1 MAVNLNVTPYYDD
14 YAESKDFHRILFRPG
29 RAIQARE
36 LTQLQ
41 TILQRQVQRHGDHIF
56 KEGSMIV
63 PGHVHYDPLAE
74 YITVQATHNS
84 VAVTHTN
91 FLNRTIRGRTSG
103 VVGKVINTLAAE
115 GSDPITLYVKYENE
129 LAGQTLTL
137 TGGSGTYTVAEKVT
151 GGTSGAIGYVTSWN
165 SGTGA
170 LVVRGVSKNGFSA
183 SETVTGQTSSAAKTI
198 SSLTALATSVRFTDG
213 EIIGTVQTLTGS
225 ASSGNFIVGEKV
237 SGNASSATGTVVAWN
252 STTKELSVDYTTGTF
267 TTADTVTGASSSAT
281 LTMSS
286 GTITGTNYGATA
298 STSSATGTGSTA
310 SIDDG
315 IYYVYGNFIR
325 SSSETIIL
333 DKYTNTPSYRVG
345 LSITESFVS
354 STDDGTLTD
363 NATGTPNYAAPG
375 ADRYKIT
382 AALSKVTLTST
393 SDQNFIEVM
402 RLNAGALQEKV
413 RKTEY
418 SILAESLARR
428 THDESGDYTVRPYD
442 AEVKEHLDT
451 GSNRGVYTASNGGLE
466 PKLAVA
472 MGPGK
477 AYVRGYEVENI
488 ATQFVTVDKGRSTKS
503 VNNATT
509 AFQMGNYVEVNNC
522 YNLPEID
529 DHVSVALYNTAT
541 STRGS
546 ASGSAIGSAKVRAIE
561 HKSGTPSGTG
571 AAAVFKLYLF
581 DIAMTG
587 SNTFEVVKQIYM
599 AGSPAFTCDT
609 IATATSLTGTVSTAS
624 SSTTVTGVGTKFTTE
639 LAAGQFV
646 KIVGVTE
653 GKIASITS
661 DTVLVLSAN
670 ASAVVAG
677 QVMTRQKS
685 LMVDDDKTISIFR
698 LPDDP
703 IKTVRDTSGNVDT
716 TYAIRRQF
724 TGTSDGSGNIT
735 INAGSGETF
744 STYSLANWS
753 LTYTGGGSVGNI
765 VNIASGITLGGSP
778 TGSTAT
784 IATGANSTAVKIIA
798 TLTKGTA
805 TEKTKTLSSSTSL
818 HIASPNT
825 TVNSYDSLGKADI
838 YALTAV
844 YDSGA
849 TGTNATTSDTN
860 ITSSYELDTGQRD
873 THYGIG
879 RLRLLPGARAPVG
892 RILIVFTYFTHGAGD
907 YFSVNSYS
915 GISYGDI
922 LAYTSSASGT
932 KYELRNCLDFRPR
945 MRDAGDNT
953 TTGASAF
960 SGTGASTIEYV
971 QIGSNVRT
979 DYDFYLPRIDK
990 LFINIA
996 GDFGIRSGIAAVNPT
1011 VPAEPDD
1018 ALVLYH
1024 LRVPAYTFSPDD
1036 VEVVFQEN
1044 KRYTMRDI
1052 GKLETRIDNMEYYTS
1067 LNLLEKE
1074 TADLQIQDSAGLDR
1088 FKNGFIVD
1096 PFLGHNIGDVL
1107 SSDYQCSVDMEDGE
1121 LRPQFVQDNVELTL
1135 TTGSSSDYQKT
1146 GDIITLPFTHEAL
1159 ITQPYASRTESV
1171 NPFNISTWIGSIAL
1185 DPPGDEWRDV
1195 DRRPALVINNDGNF
1209 DVMNA
1214 LAATQNFGGTVWN
1227 DWQTTWTGVR
1237 NDGITTRRQKV
1248 WRRQGHATWA
1258 WADVTAAVTSSV
1270 TQQTRTGIRTRL
1282 VSNTVRQSLGDRI
1295 LNVAFVRWIRARNVA
1310 FTGKRFKPH
1319 TRLYPF
1325 FDSVAVTAECTP
1337 TGGAAG
1343 DALVTNGNG
1352 EVTGTFAI
1360 PNTTTKRFRTGDRVF
1375 RLTSSS
1381 SDARDATVTTAG
1393 EEEYT
1398 ARGLLETRQESI
1410 LSTRRLRIQRE
1421 TVTQTRNTSTQ
1432 NFRVLSTRV
1441 AINWRDPLAETIMI
1455 DTPGGVFLTK
1465 LDLFFGA
1472 KADHVPV
1479 SIQIRT
1485 TDTGYP
1491 GNSILPFSEVTLN
1504 PNDVNISSTAAT
1516 ATTFTFESPVYLE
1529 ENTEYA
1535 IIVMS
1540 DDNAYT
1546 LWHARVGEV
1555 DVGTTRTISEQ
1566 PYMGVMFKSQ
1576 NSSTWTASQIDDL
1589 KFTLYRAK
1597 FDITK
1602 TSTIVFNNGTSW
1614 ATAKSLVAN
1623 PFKTTNASTT
1633 VVVSHPNHMMPDTPA
1648 SKVTIAGAAAVNGVT
1663 AAMLNTTHNVVNADI
1678 DSYEI
1683 VVSGNANATGHGG
1696 AAAAT
1701 ATFNRQV
1708 DVVQPI
1714 VSELVFPK
1722 TSTSWSHKATTGRS
1736 IHGTETAYTLDSAYT
1751 AIELNDNNYYDYP
1764 RMVCS
1769 PINETNNLSGNKS
1782 FWLKGLLTSTSDN
1795 VSPVIDTQRMS
1806 LSVVNNRLDTPTS
1819 SGTTQVR
1826 DFVVE
1831 TAALGSSS
1839 SAKYLTRKVTLDSD
1853 STALK
1858 AFITAVRP
1866 STATI
1871 EVYYRVSTVDS
1882 NTPFTDVAW
1891 TLLTADNT
1899 PIASEHRDDWKEY
1912 KYSVSS
1918 LSPFNVFAIKIVMK
1932 GTNTADPPRLTDL
1945 RAIALAV

>member
-1 MAVNLNVTPYYDD
+1 
-14 YAESKDFHRILFRPG
+14 
-29 RAIQARE
+29 
-36 LTQLQ
+36 
-41 TILQRQVQRHGDHIF
+41 
-56 KEGSMIV
+56 
-63 PGHVHYDPLAE
+63 
-74 YITVQATHNS
+74 
-84 VAVTHTN
+84 
-91 FLNRTIRGRTSG
+91 
-103 VVGKVINTLAAE
+103 
-115 GSDPITLYVKYENE
+115 
-129 LAGQTLTL
+129 
-137 TGGSGTYTVAEKVT
+137 
-151 GGTSGAIGYVTSWN
+151 
-165 SGTGA
+165 
-170 LVVRGVSKNGFSA
+170 
-183 SETVTGQTSSAAKTI
+183 
-198 SSLTALATSVRFTDG
+198 
-213 EIIGTVQTLTGS
+213 
-225 ASSGNFIVGEKV
+225 
-237 SGNASSATGTVVAWN
+237 
-252 STTKELSVDYTTGTF
+252 
-267 TTADTVTGASSSAT
+267 
-281 LTMSS
+281 
-286 GTITGTNYGATA
+286 
-298 STSSATGTGSTA
+298 
-310 SIDDG
+310 
-315 IYYVYGNFIR
+315 
-325 SSSETIIL
+325 
-333 DKYTNTPSYRVG
+333 
-345 LSITESFVS
+345 
-354 STDDGTLTD
+354 
-363 NATGTPNYAAPG
+363 
-375 ADRYKIT
+375 
-382 AALSKVTLTST
+382 
-393 SDQNFIEVM
+393 
-402 RLNAGALQEKV
+402 
-413 RKTEY
+413 
-418 SILAESLARR
+418 
-428 THDESGDYTVRPYD
+428 
-442 AEVKEHLDT
+442 
-451 GSNRGVYTASNGGLE
+451 
-466 PKLAVA
+466 
-472 MGPGK
+472 
-477 AYVRGYEVENI
+477 
-488 ATQFVTVDKGRSTKS
+488 
-503 VNNATT
+503 
-509 AFQMGNYVEVNNC
+509 
-522 YNLPEID
+522 
-529 DHVSVALYNTAT
+529 
-541 STRGS
+541 
-546 ASGSAIGSAKVRAIE
+546 
-561 HKSGTPSGTG
+561 
-571 AAAVFKLYLF
+571 
-581 DIAMTG
+581 
-587 SNTFEVVKQIYM
+587 
-599 AGSPAFTCDT
+599 
-609 IATATSLTGTVSTAS
+609 
-624 SSTTVTGVGTKFTTE
+624 
-639 LAAGQFV
+639 
-646 KIVGVTE
+646 
-653 GKIASITS
+653 
-661 DTVLVLSAN
+661 
-670 ASAVVAG
+670 
-677 QVMTRQKS
+677 
-685 LMVDDDKTISIFR
+685 
-698 LPDDP
+698 
-703 IKTVRDTSGNVDT
+703 
-716 TYAIRRQF
+716 
-724 TGTSDGSGNIT
+724 
-735 INAGSGETF
+735 
-744 STYSLANWS
+744 
-753 LTYTGGGSVGNI
+753 
-765 VNIASGITLGGSP
+765 
-778 TGSTAT
+778 
-784 IATGANSTAVKIIA
+784 
-798 TLTKGTA
+798 
-805 TEKTKTLSSSTSL
+805 
-818 HIASPNT
+818 
-825 TVNSYDSLGKADI
+825 
-838 YALTAV
+838 
-844 YDSGA
+844 
-849 TGTNATTSDTN
+849 
-860 ITSSYELDTGQRD
+860 
-873 THYGIG
+873 
-879 RLRLLPGARAPVG
+879 
-892 RILIVFTYFTHGAGD
+892 
-907 YFSVNSYS
+907 
-915 GISYGDI
+915 
-922 LAYTSSASGT
+922 
-932 KYELRNCLDFRPR
+932 

-1159 ITQPYASRTESV
+1159 ITQPYASRAESV

-1258 WADVTAAVTSSV
+1258 WADVTAAITSSV

-1441 AINWRDPLAETIMI
+1441 AISWRDPLAETIMI